1 MKTPNVPAATATY
14 RDTWAGEVAAVL
26 LPFKTKRKGV
36 SVIRYRWHELVRGFE
51 CGGWA
56 SPFVTV
62 DQAVACAKRHALFS
76 NVQAAEMTLAA

>member
-1 MKTPNVPAATATY
+1 MANAVATAIY
-14 RDTWAGEVAAVL
+14 NDTWAGEVAAVL

-62 DQAVACAKRHALFS
+62 DQAVANAKRHRMFKD
-76 NVQAAEMTLAA
+76 VQPVAA